1 MSGVISKDFKQ
12 EDDRFSKVQLSSEEG
27 LEKNEAD
34 GKSRQEAPA
43 VIETRADSDLNWI
56 LAVEMESSG
65 LIQK

>member
-34 GKSRQEAPA
+34 GKSR
-43 VIETRADSDLNWI
+43 
-56 LAVEMESSG
+56 
-65 LIQK
+65 